1 MFEKVL
7 VCLDGSPLA
16 EQILPYVLAE
26 SDCWGK
32 VIMLKVLTPPE
43 ATLPLGVPGAPGV
56 PVHTESM
63 LERFMKELEE
73 APAYL
78 EEKAQPLRKKGLDV
92 ECVVRQGR
100 PGETIVNYAKDNK
113 VKLIAIAT
121 HGHSGLRQIT
131 IGSTAEF
138 VLRNS
143 GLPLLLVTPKKQRKA

>member
-43 ATLPLGVPGAPGV
+43 ASLPLGVPGAPGV
-56 PVHTESM
+56 PVHTEGM
-63 LERFMKELEE
+63 LERFRKELEE
-73 APAYL
+73 TPTYL
-78 EEKAQPLRKKGLDV
+78 EEKAQPLRKKGLNV

-100 PGETIVNYAKDNK
+100 PGETIVNYAKDNG

-121 HGHSGLRQIT
+121 HGHSGLRQIA

-143 GLPLLLVTPKKQRKA
+143 GLPLLLVTPKKQRKS

>member
-1 MFEKVL
+1 MFEKIL

-16 EQILPYVLAE
+16 EQILPYILAE
-26 SDCWGK
+26 SDCLGK
-32 VIMLKVLTPPE
+32 VIMLKVLLPPE
-43 ATLPLGVPGAPGV
+43 TSLPLGVPGAPGI

-63 LERFMKELEE
+63 LERFLKELEE

-78 EEKAQPLRKKGLDV
+78 EQKAQSLRKKGLDV
-92 ECVVRQGR
+92 ECVVLQGR

-121 HGHSGLRQIT
+121 HGHSGLRQIA

-143 GLPLLLVTPKKQRKA
+143 GLPLLLVTPKKQRKS

>member
-1 MFEKVL
+1 MFEKIL

-43 ATLPLGVPGAPGV
+43 ATLPLGVPGAPGI

-63 LERFMKELEE
+63 LERFRKELEE
-73 APAYL
+73 TPAYL

-121 HGHSGLRQIT
+121 HGHSGLRQIA
-131 IGSTAEF
+131 IGSTAEY

-143 GLPLLLVTPKKQRKA
+143 GLPLLLVTPKKQRQT